1 MNLVVLEWPGQA
13 RSWLD
18 LEGHGAAFLKII
30 LVPREV
36 FLWSNFINIMSHVM
50 CISIFLLSP
59 RNVRSWTTYLLV
71 GFNNRIV
78 SIRNILCDVM
88 NYFYNSKWEN
98 FFFLRKT
105 IKKSWKVWNFHMCSL
120 LTLCNNRGDHTM
132 VMQSP
137 FM

>member
-98 FFFLRKT
+98 FFFFWGKLSKNLEKYEISTCAHYWLYAITEGT
-105 IKKSWKVWNFHMCSL
+105 IPW
-120 LTLCNNRGDHTM
+120 
-132 VMQSP
+132 
-137 FM
+137 